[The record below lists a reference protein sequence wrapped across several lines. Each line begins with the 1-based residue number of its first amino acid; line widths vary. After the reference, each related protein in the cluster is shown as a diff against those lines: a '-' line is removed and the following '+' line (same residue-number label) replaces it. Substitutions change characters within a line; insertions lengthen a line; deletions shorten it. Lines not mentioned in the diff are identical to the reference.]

1 MSDFELLKKSFEQ
14 EFGMNKEAG
23 LNIKPDTMKT
33 LNAVSTTLDII
44 SSGLAIAG
52 TVGKM
57 GQKLKKKV
65 QVSSIN
71 TPAIAKQLTMKHPD
85 WSKEEV
91 EKYLNQLKIHVPEIL
106 ADMALVEEVVRRAIL
121 YGGLDPAYIMQLKSL
136 YFKPVV
142 RIS

>member
-1 MSDFELLKKSFEQ
+1 MSDFELLKKSFER

-33 LNAVSTTLDII
+33 LNAISTTLGII

-91 EKYLNQLKIHVPEIL
+91 EKYLNQLKIHVPEIF

-121 YGGLDPAYIMQLKSL
+121 YGGLDPAYIMQLKQL
-136 YFKPVV
+136 YE
-142 RIS
+142 

>member
-33 LNAVSTTLDII
+33 LNAVSTTLGII

-121 YGGLDPAYIMQLKSL
+121 YGGLDPAYIMQLKQ
-136 YFKPVV
+136 VV

>member
-23 LNIKPDTMKT
+23 LNIKPDDTMKT
-33 LNAVSTTLDII
+33 LKAVSTTLDII

-121 YGGLDPAYIMQLKSL
+121 YGGLDPAYIMQLKQ
-136 YFKPVV
+136 VV

>member
-23 LNIKPDTMKT
+23 LNIKPDTMRT
-33 LNAVSTTLDII
+33 LDAVSTTLGII
-44 SSGLAIAG
+44 ASGLAIAG

-91 EKYLNQLKIHVPEIL
+91 EKYLN
-106 ADMALVEEVVRRAIL
+106 
-121 YGGLDPAYIMQLKSL
+121 
-136 YFKPVV
+136 
-142 RIS
+142 

>member
-23 LNIKPDTMKT
+23 LNIKHDTMRT
-33 LNAVSTTLDII
+33 LNAVSTTLGVI
-44 SSGLAIAG
+44 SSGLAVAG

-91 EKYLNQLKIHVPEIL
+91 EKYLNQLKIHVPEIF

-121 YGGLDPAYIMQLKSL
+121 YGGLDPAYIMQLKQL
-136 YFKPVV
+136 HE
-142 RIS
+142 

>member
-33 LNAVSTTLDII
+33 LNAVSTTLGII

-106 ADMALVEEVVRRAIL
+106 ADMALVEEV
-121 YGGLDPAYIMQLKSL
+121 GLDPAYIMQLKQ
-136 YFKPVV
+136 VV